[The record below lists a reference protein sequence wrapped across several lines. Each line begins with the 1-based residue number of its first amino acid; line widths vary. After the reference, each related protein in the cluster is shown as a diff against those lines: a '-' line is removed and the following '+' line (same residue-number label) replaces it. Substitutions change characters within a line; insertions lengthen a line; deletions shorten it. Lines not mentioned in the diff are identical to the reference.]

1 MCFDSSEIKYLFL
14 VHSGRNFGG
23 CLIVFLR
30 GFVLLLVAGLFGI
43 GLFRERLPDRGAHRS
58 SSEELGVLL
67 LLVPVDILLVV
78 LRLHVAIFLLR
89 IFVGIVHSHI
99 SISVAEV
106 VDALAIILILLLLVS
121 GTGSTRTSS
130 MGKMRRE

>member
-43 GLFRERLPDRGAHRS
+43 GLFRKRLPDRGAHRS

-78 LRLHVAIFLLR
+78 LRLHIA

-106 VDALAIILILLLLVS
+106 VDALAIILILLLL
-121 GTGSTRTSS
+121 
-130 MGKMRRE
+130 